1 MGFGTEFYKHF
12 LSPFNRRVLRWLKPI
27 EVPNM
32 AIKALVTNAYD
43 LVRKSGDALQ
53 SPFLLIVRLYWG
65 YQFMQTGWGKLHN
78 LSGVTDFFTSLGIPA
93 PHPNAIFVANLEFI
107 GGILLIFGLA
117 NRLLGLVLT
126 GNMLVAYLT
135 ADREALKSI
144 FSEPSKFYNADP
156 YTYLFAAVLVLIFGA
171 GFFSLDRLI
180 ASRRHRTERA
190 LRPEWPAVQVD
201 PSTTP
206 AA

>member
-1 MGFGTEFYKHF
+1 MQLRNQLVFIASGWRLESVRMG
-12 LSPFNRRVLRWLKPI
+12 
-27 EVPNM
+27 
-32 AIKALVTNAYD
+32 
-43 LVRKSGDALQ
+43 
-53 SPFLLIVRLYWG
+53 
-65 YQFMQTGWGKLHN
+65 
-78 LSGVTDFFTSLGIPA
+78 
-93 PHPNAIFVANLEFI
+93 
-107 GGILLIFGLA
+107 
-117 NRLLGLVLT
+117 
-126 GNMLVAYLT
+126 